1 MPTSSSF
8 LGEGGGLTRFDAG
21 SAVAPV
27 STSFSVVA
35 GLVSGDMAC
44 PLQFRRV
51 PYDFRRTRPNGGAQY
66 KDRAELSFG
75 DKIYGRML
83 ALFVET

>member
-44 PLQFRRV
+44 PLQFRRA
-51 PYDFRRTRPNGGAQY
+51 PTISGAHGRNGEAQY